1 MDNRGDNIKEKG
13 GEGTILKK
21 LELSQVQVYTGNGKG
36 KTTAALG
43 QGIRCLGAGLKV
55 VWVSF
60 LKNSGSSEFK
70 ALDRFSPQFQL
81 IMANQKMRGFY
92 WELSSEEKA
101 ETWQDCQVAYASV
114 QELIAEPVSDV
125 LILDEIMA
133 VLEYGIIPV
142 NDVLLVMQQCRAR
155 HIELILTGRN
165 APNSILAGADLVTE
179 MKEIKHPLAN
189 GIRARQGIEY

>member
-1 MDNRGDNIKEKG
+1 MQE
-13 GEGTILKK
+13 
-21 LELSQVQVYTGNGKG
+21 LEFSLVQVYTGNGKG

-55 VWVSF
+55 ILVSF
-60 LKNSGSSEFK
+60 LKNSDSSEFK
-70 ALDRFSPQFQL
+70 ALDRFSPQIRF
-81 IMANQKMRGFY
+81 IMANQKVRGFY
-92 WELSSEEKA
+92 WELSAEEKA
-101 ETWQDCQVAYASV
+101 ETWKDCQAAYASV
-114 QELIAEPVSDV
+114 LELIAERVSDV

-133 VLEYGIIPV
+133 VVKYGIIPV
-142 NDVLLVMQQCRAR
+142 NDVLLVMQQCRDK

-165 APNSILAGADLVTE
+165 APKSILAGADLVTE